1 MTEWPRFALAVRE
14 RRPKSTSPVTC
25 QGSYTASFPSYRDLC
40 LSELRSLSAS
50 PQSLS
55 ASPQRCRRITCLGP
69 DFKGDV
75 SLRGAARADRRG
87 DSGINQAPT
96 GQVAHCGRNR
106 ERLGRHRRGSCRS
119 GQSATDRD
127 RQWKPDDYRRN
138 RHDDDAADSSTDGER
153 QPDHESASSQ
163 GLLRPNARGVAGPT
177 RSLFRRMS
185 AFGRGRFGTDE
196 NLYQLISAEQ
206 SATLQTWAD
215 RISGQP
221 TRQCVPLACSP
232 QAASGGAF
240 LSTWTR

>member
-1 MTEWPRFALAVRE
+1 MAPFCFGSKAETTEIDFPGYM
-14 RRPKSTSPVTC
+14 

-69 DFKGDV
+69 VRQRRRLASGSGEGRSEGDN
-75 SLRGAARADRRG
+75 
-87 DSGINQAPT
+87 GINQAPT

-106 ERLGRHRRGSCRS
+106 ERLGRHRRGGCRS
-119 GQSATDRD
+119 GRSATDRD

-138 RHDDDAADSSTDGER
+138 RHDDDAADSCTDGER

-177 RSLFRRMS
+177 RLLFRKDVS
-185 AFGRGRFGTDE
+185 VSDE
-196 NLYQLISAEQ
+196 
-206 SATLQTWAD
+206 
-215 RISGQP
+215 
-221 TRQCVPLACSP
+221 
-232 QAASGGAF
+232 AASAPMRT
-240 LSTWTR
+240 SIN